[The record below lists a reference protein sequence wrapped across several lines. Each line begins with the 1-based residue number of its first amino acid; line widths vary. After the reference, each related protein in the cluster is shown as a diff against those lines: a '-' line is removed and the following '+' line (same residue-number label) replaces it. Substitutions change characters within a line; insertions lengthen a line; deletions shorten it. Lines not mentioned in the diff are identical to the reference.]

1 MDTGLTGL
9 DPFLIFQK
17 NLVHVPD
24 IAPQPDSKHFQ
35 EYQAACRRPRDSGTE
50 SSPGLTPI
58 QTKNAEDCFV
68 ISLAYKDVMSE
79 EGTSGHLSKN
89 LRQLV
94 EYMFSIL
101 SPMF

>member
-1 MDTGLTGL
+1 M
-9 DPFLIFQK
+9 
-17 NLVHVPD
+17 
-24 IAPQPDSKHFQ
+24 
-35 EYQAACRRPRDSGTE
+35 
-50 SSPGLTPI
+50 
-58 QTKNAEDCFV
+58 